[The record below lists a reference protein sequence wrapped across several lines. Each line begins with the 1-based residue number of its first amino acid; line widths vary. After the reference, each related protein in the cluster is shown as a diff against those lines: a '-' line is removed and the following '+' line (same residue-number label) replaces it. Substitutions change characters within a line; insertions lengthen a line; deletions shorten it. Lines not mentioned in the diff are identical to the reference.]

1 MTTNMEQIKELCE
14 ANSIHYHIDNNRVL
28 IDDEF

>member
-14 ANSIHYHIDNNRVL
+14 FNSLHYHINSNKVL